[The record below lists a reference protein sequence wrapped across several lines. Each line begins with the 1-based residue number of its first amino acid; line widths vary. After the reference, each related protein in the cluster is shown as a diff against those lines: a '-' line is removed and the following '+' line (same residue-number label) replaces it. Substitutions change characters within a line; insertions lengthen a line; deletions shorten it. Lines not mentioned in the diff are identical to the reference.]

1 MAASAG
7 NEGELSKTRLKEAH
21 MKLGFA
27 ICILVFALME
37 ASQAQS
43 NAIPVTADNFT
54 RAESDTYFAN
64 IVKQAGGPGK
74 FFHRREI
81 EPVENQIVIRAN
93 RDTLYSAAVFDLDAG
108 PVTVALPKSG
118 KRFMSM
124 IVIDEDQY
132 VPAVYYGGNHAFS
145 KAQIG
150 TRYLMLALRTLVD
163 PSDPKDIQQAHALQD
178 AVTVSQKSPG
188 KFEIPA
194 WDATSHKKVK
204 DALLVLAS
212 TLPDSDHGFGKK
224 SEVDPVRR
232 LILSASAWGGNPDKE
247 AKYLNVFPEKND
259 GKTVYRLNVKSVPVD
274 GFWSIS
280 VYNADGNFQKNALD
294 AYSLNNI
301 TARKSADGAVAVQFG
316 GCDEKTPNCL
326 PTMPGWNYMVRF
338 YRPRPDI
345 LNGKWKFPEPQPVP

>member
-1 MAASAG
+1 
-7 NEGELSKTRLKEAH
+7 

-27 ICILVFALME
+27 ICILVFALMG
-37 ASQAQS
+37 ASLAQPPS
-43 NAIPVTADNFT
+43 ANTVPVTADNFT
-54 RAESDTYFAN
+54 RAESDAYFAN

-108 PVTVALPKSG
+108 PVTVALPKTG

-132 VPAVYYGGNHAFS
+132 VPAVYYDGSHTFS
-145 KAQIG
+145 KEQIG

-163 PSDPKDIQQAHALQD
+163 PSDPKDIEQAHALQD
-178 AVTVSQKSPG
+178 AVTVSQRNSG

-194 WDATSHKKVK
+194 WDPVSHKKVK

-212 TLPDSDHGFGKK
+212 TLPDSDRGFGTKG
-224 SEVDPVRR
+224 EVDPVRR

-247 AKYLNVFPEKND
+247 AKYLNVFPAKND
-259 GKTVYRLNVKSVPVD
+259 GNTVYRLNVANVPVE

-280 VYNADGNFQKNALD
+280 VYNADGNFQKNALN

-301 TARKSADGAVAVQFG
+301 TSKKSADGSVAVQFG
-316 GCDEKTPNCL
+316 GCDGKIPNCL

-338 YRPRPDI
+338 YRPKPEI
-345 LNGKWKFPEPQPVP
+345 LNGSWRFPEALPVN

>member
-1 MAASAG
+1 
-7 NEGELSKTRLKEAH
+7 

-27 ICILVFALME
+27 ICILVFALMG
-37 ASQAQS
+37 ASLAQPPS
-43 NAIPVTADNFT
+43 ANTVPVTADNFT
-54 RAESDTYFAN
+54 RAESDAYFAN

-108 PVTVALPKSG
+108 PVTVALPRTG

-132 VPAVYYGGNHAFS
+132 VPAVYYDGSHTFS
-145 KAQIG
+145 KEQIG

-163 PSDPKDIQQAHALQD
+163 PSDPKDIEQAHALQD
-178 AVTVSQKSPG
+178 AVTVSQRNSG
-188 KFEIPA
+188 KFEMPA
-194 WDATSHKKVK
+194 WDPVSHKKVK

-212 TLPDSDHGFGKK
+212 TLPDSDRGFGTKG
-224 SEVDPVRR
+224 EVDPVRR

-247 AKYLNVFPEKND
+247 AKYLNVFPAKND
-259 GKTVYRLNVKSVPVD
+259 GNTVYRLNVANVPVE

-280 VYNADGNFQKNALD
+280 VYNADGNFQKNALN

-301 TARKSADGAVAVQFG
+301 TSKKSADGSVAVQFG
-316 GCDEKTPNCL
+316 GCDGKIPNCL

-338 YRPRPDI
+338 YRPKPEI
-345 LNGKWKFPEPQPVP
+345 LNGSWRFPEALPVN

>member
-1 MAASAG
+1 MKNPRSQIFTGLALAATVA
-7 NEGELSKTRLKEAH
+7 
-21 MKLGFA
+21 FA
-27 ICILVFALME
+27 
-37 ASQAQS
+37 QAQPS
-43 NAIPVTADNFT
+43 GNTIPVTADNFT
-54 RAESDTYFAN
+54 RAESDTYFAS

-108 PVTVALPKSG
+108 PVTVVLPKTG

-132 VPAVYYGGNHAFS
+132 VPAVYYGGSHTFS
-145 KAQIG
+145 KGQIG

-178 AVTVSQKSPG
+178 AVTVSQSNPG
-188 KFEIPA
+188 KFEIPN
-194 WDATSHKKVK
+194 WDPVSHKKVK

-212 TLPDSDHGFGKK
+212 TLPDSDRGFGTKR
-224 SEVDPVRR
+224 EVDPVRR

-247 AKYLNVFPEKND
+247 AKYLNVFPARND
-259 GKTVYRLNVKSVPVD
+259 GNTVYRLNVRNVPVD

-280 VYNADGNFQKNALD
+280 VYNADGNFQKNAYD

-301 TARKSADGAVAVQFG
+301 TAKKSEDGSVAVQFG
-316 GCDEKTPNCL
+316 GCDGKIPNCL

-338 YRPRPDI
+338 YRPRPEI
-345 LNGKWKFPEPQPVP
+345 LNGSWKFPQPQPVI